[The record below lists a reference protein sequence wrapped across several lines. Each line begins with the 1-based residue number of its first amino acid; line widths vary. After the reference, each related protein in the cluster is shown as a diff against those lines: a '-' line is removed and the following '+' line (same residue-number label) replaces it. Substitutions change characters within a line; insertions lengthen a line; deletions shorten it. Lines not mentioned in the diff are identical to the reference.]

1 MMNRRKRVRNKNKFE
16 ENSLAED
23 VTEPVRDGKSPAVMT
38 FFRLRKLLILP
49 NRLFPIQ
56 GDMGAQG
63 MN

>member
-1 MMNRRKRVRNKNKFE
+1 MNRRKPVRNKNKFE

-23 VTEPVRDGKSPAVMT
+23 VTEPVHDGKLSTVLT
-38 FFRLRKLLILP
+38 FFRPRKLLILP